1 MYVQSKLHTISNF
14 PKSVKANFLSDSEY
28 APVLFDVFI
37 KLLPEMTRYLHL
49 VEKKTISLFDI
60 PGERISL
67 VLKSAVTETSH
78 HQQ

>member
-49 VEKKTISLFDI
+49 VEKKNNFPKSEY
-60 PGERISL
+60 PL